1 MSRTYLMVN
10 PAQVARTL
18 SAALDAG
25 FSLEDAAEFFGALA
39 RGLEASRPQ
48 DRRPAYLDDFVN
60 ATSAPRH
67 VGYGPSP
74 ADDAVSAYFSESPLR
89 VTSAQREQIE
99 AHDFDGIGTE
109 DDFAASADEGRIVS
123 RSVLTQTVEV
133 YAEPEQ
139 PAPSSPVSQG
149 EDVPLF
155 IFIPGD
161 STFLNPDVT
170 A

>member
-25 FSLEDAAEFFGALA
+25 FSLEDAAEFFGVLA

-89 VTSAQREQIE
+89 IPSAQREQIE
-99 AHDFDGIGTE
+99 AH
-109 DDFAASADEGRIVS
+109 DFAASADEGRIVS

-155 IFIPGD
+155 IFIPGG

>member
-1 MSRTYLMVN
+1 MSRTYFMVN

-74 ADDAVSAYFSESPLR
+74 ADDAVSAYFSPQCIP
-89 VTSAQREQIE
+89 SAQRGQIE

-123 RSVLTQTVEV
+123 RSVLTQ
-133 YAEPEQ
+133 
-139 PAPSSPVSQG
+139 PAPSSPVPQG

-155 IFIPGD
+155 IFIPGG

>member
-155 IFIPGD
+155 IFIPGG